1 MPMAEL
7 PPRLPSNQSRCSI
20 GSQRVSYADEREP
33 PRKHFRIVFGT
44 TVRSDRTEPNRIERT
59 HGCQYMEKSK

>member
-59 HGCQYMEKSK
+59 LSCQYMEKSR

>member
-20 GSQRVSYADEREP
+20 ASQRVSASRPANTSASYLEP
-33 PRKHFRIVFGT
+33 PFVLTGQNQ
-44 TVRSDRTEPNRIERT
+44 TV
-59 HGCQYMEKSK
+59 